1 MQERQPNLALMG
13 AVRRLQ
19 RPKCSYALR
28 PDDLAPSRSQDAS
41 RSPPPPA
48 ESPCRTGCVSVPGL
62 VSHTHKLD
70 IHKKSLDRRP
80 LPAQPQAAKGIEI
93 SRTQVVKQRLHR
105 GCPKDAIDA
114 AAQMEQQPTVNIAGV
129 EVPIRGLPEKDPV
142 QGTSKKPP
150 PKKQVLFCG
159 YCEQA
164 CRRVLRCSKCKSV
177 AYCGIDCQRKAWP
190 NHKKRCVPPR
200 HTKSLCAC
208 CGALAEVA
216 NCDALVAV
224 GASTPC
230 RVCGETGT
238 GDPVQEHVRLR
249 ELLKRKPTGPH
260 ASLARAL
267 VGKYAL
273 DRYREKPEREDD
285 DPERLLALETLT
297 LSARAGV
304 AAAAAALGQLH
315 YYDALD
321 AQEAF
326 DILCKASGNDAGVA
340 PRIPDHLNLARGW
353 YKEALE
359 SRGEYRLS
367 DAERDRVLRLPHVQ
381 NIVGVG
387 QGTVAVSNS

>member
-1 MQERQPNLALMG
+1 M
-13 AVRRLQ
+13 
-19 RPKCSYALR
+19 
-28 PDDLAPSRSQDAS
+28 
-41 RSPPPPA
+41 
-48 ESPCRTGCVSVPGL
+48 
-62 VSHTHKLD
+62 
-70 IHKKSLDRRP
+70 
-80 LPAQPQAAKGIEI
+80 
-93 SRTQVVKQRLHR
+93 
-105 GCPKDAIDA
+105 
-114 AAQMEQQPTVNIAGV
+114 
-129 EVPIRGLPEKDPV
+129 
-142 QGTSKKPP
+142 
-150 PKKQVLFCG
+150 
-159 YCEQA
+159 
-164 CRRVLRCSKCKSV
+164 
-177 AYCGIDCQRKAWP
+177 
-190 NHKKRCVPPR
+190 
-200 HTKSLCAC
+200 
-208 CGALAEVA
+208 
-216 NCDALVAV
+216 
-224 GASTPC
+224 
-230 RVCGETGT
+230 
-238 GDPVQEHVRLR
+238 QEHVRLR
-249 ELLKRKPTGPH
+249 DLIKRKPTGPH

-326 DILCKASGNDAGVA
+326 DVLCKASGNEAGVA

>member
-1 MQERQPNLALMG
+1 M
-13 AVRRLQ
+13 
-19 RPKCSYALR
+19 
-28 PDDLAPSRSQDAS
+28 
-41 RSPPPPA
+41 
-48 ESPCRTGCVSVPGL
+48 
-62 VSHTHKLD
+62 
-70 IHKKSLDRRP
+70 
-80 LPAQPQAAKGIEI
+80 
-93 SRTQVVKQRLHR
+93 
-105 GCPKDAIDA
+105 
-114 AAQMEQQPTVNIAGV
+114 
-129 EVPIRGLPEKDPV
+129 
-142 QGTSKKPP
+142 
-150 PKKQVLFCG
+150 
-159 YCEQA
+159 
-164 CRRVLRCSKCKSV
+164 
-177 AYCGIDCQRKAWP
+177 
-190 NHKKRCVPPR
+190 
-200 HTKSLCAC
+200 
-208 CGALAEVA
+208 
-216 NCDALVAV
+216 
-224 GASTPC
+224 
-230 RVCGETGT
+230 
-238 GDPVQEHVRLR
+238 QEHVRLR
-249 ELLKRKPTGPH
+249 DLIKRKPTGPH

-326 DILCKASGNDAGVA
+326 DILCKASGNPTPGVA

-387 QGTVAVSNS
+387 QGTVAVANG

>member
-1 MQERQPNLALMG
+1 MLHQA
-13 AVRRLQ
+13 
-19 RPKCSYALR
+19 
-28 PDDLAPSRSQDAS
+28 
-41 RSPPPPA
+41 
-48 ESPCRTGCVSVPGL
+48 
-62 VSHTHKLD
+62 
-70 IHKKSLDRRP
+70 SLD
-80 LPAQPQAAKGIEI
+80 LK
-93 SRTQVVKQRLHR
+93 
-105 GCPKDAIDA
+105 A
-114 AAQMEQQPTVNIAGV
+114 AARACPVQKATQRTRAATPKRHRRGAPMEQPSTVNIAGV
-129 EVPIRGLPEKDPV
+129 EVPIRGLPENDAIPAP
-142 QGTSKKPP
+142 KKTP

-177 AYCGIDCQRKAWP
+177 AYCGTDCQRKAWP

-208 CGALAEVA
+208 CGALSEVA

-224 GASTPC
+224 GSSTPC
-230 RVCGETGT
+230 KVCGETGT

-249 ELLKRKPTGPH
+249 DLIKRKPTGPH

-326 DILCKASGNDAGVA
+326 DVLCKASGNPTPGVA

-353 YKEALE
+353 YKTALE

-387 QGTVAVSNS
+387 QGTVAVSTS